1 MKYILAGIM
10 LLLVIISFASFARF
24 RKMVT
29 SETIDQESFRQHISL
44 TLTVLFLMLVITAVM
59 LIWMKKQGL
68 LS

>member
-24 RKMVT
+24 RKMVA